1 MKYQLSNNGQQ
12 RRTVILEKR
21 EANKTSTY
29 KYLSS
34 LPGEI
39 PSLRKGQGNPT
50 ESGGLNELKSS
61 EFGEA
66 KAAKLCGHNTEEGG
80 AAERE
85 GSRHV

>member
-1 MKYQLSNNGQQ
+1 MI
-12 RRTVILEKR
+12 VEKR

-39 PSLRKGQGNPT
+39 PSLRKEQGNPT

-66 KAAKLCGHNTEEGG
+66 KAAEFCGAQHRGRRG
-80 AAERE
+80 CKERGLQTCVE
-85 GSRHV
+85 VSTQDPS